1 MARRTFEMRPR
12 VWGGTVPEVHEPSP
26 PARANRDRGLALF
39 DGGKFEEALAAFE
52 AATDVDI
59 NFAEGYGWVSA
70 AQLKLGHHEE
80 AMRNIDHALW
90 LDPFYAWGWN
100 RKGMVFFEM
109 GDFGGALTCFRKAL
123 ECEPGFGPAHENLK
137 RTQPLAQV
145 NAALVDVD
153 TEKREMYRM
162 GAPPPRKKSIR

>member
-1 MARRTFEMRPR
+1 MRPR
-12 VWGGTVPEVHEPSP
+12 VWGNFVPEVHDPSP
-26 PARANRDRGLALF
+26 EARSRRDRGLALY
-39 DGGKFEEALAAFE
+39 DGGKFVEALAAFE
-52 AATDVDI
+52 EATDVDI

-70 AQLKLGHHEE
+70 AQLKLGRFEE

-100 RKGMVFFEM
+100 RKGMVFFAM
-109 GDFGGALTCFRKAL
+109 GDFSGALTCFRKSL
-123 ECEPGFGPAHENLK
+123 ECEPDFEPAKENVK

-145 NAALVDVD
+145 NAALVDID

-162 GAPPPRKKSIR
+162 GAPPAKKKALR

>member
-1 MARRTFEMRPR
+1 MS
-12 VWGGTVPEVHEPSP
+12 EVHDPSP
-26 PARANRDRGLALF
+26 EARAERDRGLALF
-39 DGGKFEEALAAFE
+39 DAGKYEDALAAFE
-52 AATDVDI
+52 AATNIDI

-70 AQLKLGHHEE
+70 AQLKLDLIEE

-100 RKGMVFFEM
+100 RKGMVFFAM
-109 GDFGGALTCFRKAL
+109 GDFGGALTCFRKSV
-123 ECEPGFGPAHENLK
+123 ECEPSFGPALENLK

-145 NAALVDVD
+145 NAALMEAN

-162 GAPPPRKKSIR
+162 GAPPGKKKPIR